1 LRKHV
6 FIVSTSQIITFNVFI
21 FLFGE
26 ELNKYL
32 KQYQWSDFRQFLQN
46 EKLDPEICTDEFPG
60 RLVVITGA
68 TSGIGLETAKKYA
81 SHRADILTINRNEIK
96 SIQLCNLIKEQYGV
110 ECNYLIADFTRLE
123 EVRSIAK
130 ELSVMER
137 NIDVLIHNAGVYNT
151 HRILTP
157 DNLEMMFQ
165 TIYLST
171 FIINYYIKE
180 KFIKQKQGR
189 ILYVNSEG
197 HRFAITGLRLD
208 DLDFHKRRYTGSKS
222 YGSAKTAQL
231 LSMLKFNEIF
241 SGSGV
246 TINAMHP
253 GNVKTNM
260 GANNMGLYRLTKRFL
275 VDPTAKSP
283 EISAEALYFLG
294 VDSKVKA
301 ISGKFFNLTTQE
313 VPAPPALDEDEAE
326 KLWDLSLV
334 HGGLE
339 K

>member
-1 LRKHV
+1 M
-6 FIVSTSQIITFNVFI
+6 
-21 FLFGE
+21 
-26 ELNKYL
+26 NKYL
-32 KQYQWSDFRQFLQN
+32 KQYQWSDFREFLRN
-46 EKLDPEICTDEFPG
+46 EKLDPEVCQDDFPN

-81 SHRADILTINRNEIK
+81 SHGADILSINRNEKK
-96 SIQLCNLIKEQYGV
+96 SIQLCNLIKEKYGV
-110 ECNYLIADFTRLE
+110 ECTYLIADYTRLAD
-123 EVRSIAK
+123 VHSIAK
-130 ELSVMER
+130 ELSILDR

-151 HRILTP
+151 RRILTA
-157 DNLEMMFQ
+157 DHLEMMFQ

-171 FIINYYIKE
+171 FIINYYLQE
-180 KFIKQKQGR
+180 KFIKQNSGR

-231 LSMLKFNEIF
+231 LSMLKYSEIF

-246 TINAMHP
+246 TVNAMHP

-260 GANNMGLYRLTKRFL
+260 GSHNKGLYKLTKRFI
-275 VDPTAKSP
+275 VDTTAKSP
-283 EISAEALYFLG
+283 EVSAEALYYLG
-294 VDSKVKA
+294 VDKKMEN

-313 VPAPPALDEDEAE
+313 VPAPPALDKEEAE
-326 KLWDLSLV
+326 KLWDLSLKL
-334 HGGLE
+334 GGLV